1 MKVEM
6 KEELE
11 IPQGIH
17 VTVDG
22 SGLFAVKGTKGEV
35 KRKLFNPRIKV
46 HVAGSNVI
54 FESKNAT
61 QREKK
66 MIKSYIAHIKGMF
79 NGVQN
84 GHVYKLKVCAS
95 HFPMTANVKGSVLE
109 VKNFIGESVPRL
121 MPIPAG
127 VSVKV
132 DGQLIVV
139 DGIDKELVGRTAA
152 RIEQITRR
160 PGFDKRIFQ
169 DGIYLIEKD
178 GKPLKA

>member
-1 MKVEM
+1 MKM
-6 KEELE
+6 DMEEEQE
-11 IPQGIH
+11 IPQGISI
-17 VTVDG
+17 TVDAA
-22 SGLFAVKGTKGEV
+22 GLFTVKGPKGEV
-35 KRKLFNPRIKV
+35 KRKLFTPRIKA
-46 HVAGSNVI
+46 HVSGNKVI

-66 MIKSYIAHIKGMF
+66 MMKSYLAHIRCMF
-79 NGVQN
+79 NGVQH

-95 HFPMTANVKGSVLE
+95 HFPMTANVKGSLFE
-109 VKNFIGESVPRL
+109 VKNFIGESVPRT
-121 MPIPAG
+121 MPVPVG
-127 VSVKV
+127 VNVKV
-132 DGQLIVV
+132 DGQIIVV